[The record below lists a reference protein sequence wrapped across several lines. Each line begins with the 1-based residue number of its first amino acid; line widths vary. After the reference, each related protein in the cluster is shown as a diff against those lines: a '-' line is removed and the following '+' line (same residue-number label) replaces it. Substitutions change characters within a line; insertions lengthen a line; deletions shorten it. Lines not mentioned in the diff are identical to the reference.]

1 MKLTSIKHFLN
12 YCENYRQQLNHN
24 DDDWWSWNLMGTPV
38 FDVNGYSE
46 DGVRKVIIYPL
57 INNGTPYLETD
68 FSKQI
73 ILEDK

>member
-12 YCENYRQQLNHN
+12 YCENYRQQLKHN
-24 DDDWWSWNLMGTPV
+24 DDEWWTFNFMGTPV

-46 DGVRKVIIYPL
+46 DGVRKVTIYRL
-57 INNGTPYLETD
+57 VDNGTPYLETD